1 MKPLT
6 ALAVDTFLQ
15 VSEQADIPLKSLLE
29 LVHKVEDGASAAF
42 LSRYRA
48 DLCAGL
54 DEAQVL
60 SVLGKLRDC
69 QDLADRRIS
78 MVAALTRRGEITPEL
93 KAQLEGA
100 KSRQELNDV
109 FAPYRPRKNQA
120 ADPVEAATRKGLDPL
135 ARTLWYQ
142 EPGVDIEEAAGKHV
156 NPDGDVSGSGQAL
169 EGAYLIAA
177 RWLSEKPEIV
187 RDLRKLFQK
196 DCEFKVKVAPSAVK
210 DPRWSGFDG
219 FQAKAAEVPWRK
231 RLQIRRGERMGALSS
246 AVELPLESASQHL
259 ERCLIKDPE
268 SLYAPHLKKVVS
280 AAIRNGLSERVKRD
294 VLQEIEATA
303 DRQAIAAFQKT
314 LREQL
319 LGPTAHGLSIVGI
332 ETRGP
337 DGWRAALIDGEG
349 RLVDHAFVGDG
360 KGTPKPAGAD
370 AAPPAAKQRA
380 ASPEAGEPPEQ
391 EAAPETAAPPRAA
404 AAKPMPARPA
414 PKARQVELCDFLRDR
429 EVGLIVYTS
438 GPKRHESERFIRSHI
453 RRCGNPRIPWRAVR
467 DSSTWIY
474 ARSKGAKREF
484 PRLEPAFRS
493 AVTLARRVQDPM
505 AELVKVDPV
514 VTGAGPY
521 QHDMGAAR
529 LRRMLRRTLAC
540 VVHEVGVDVNRAS
553 SQQLSLVPGF
563 SRGIAKRVEDYR
575 RRNGPFGSREELRKV
590 EGLSD
595 QVFAQAV
602 GFLRVHGGD
611 PLDATGAHPQY
622 RELHEQI
629 AEAAGCDLPTLL
641 SEPERLD
648 GLDPEQFAS
657 KERSVL
663 LVKAAIDELRPE
675 RRRLRERMR
684 LPEPVVPLRS
694 DEELKPGAKLSG
706 VVSGIVDYGVWVDVG
721 ADRDALLHISQIK
734 QPFLQE
740 SKPALKPGDEVEV
753 YVRPPIEGR
762 DGPIGLTMWEPRSR
776 PPANRSRFGGPG
788 QRRGFPGSRGPGR
801 RPYGRPGRGKPLR
814 RTFGPSSGGKRARRR
829 KLTLTEKLDLLQDKY
844 RTKI

>member
-29 LVHKVEDGASAAF
+29 LVQKMEDGASAAF

-60 SVLGKLRDC
+60 SLLGKLRDC

-78 MVAALTRRGEITPEL
+78 MVATLTRRGEITPEL

-100 KSRQELNDV
+100 RSRQELNDI
-109 FAPYRPRKNQA
+109 FAPYRQRTNPA

-142 EPGVDIEEAAGKHV
+142 EPGVDIEEAAGKHIDS
-156 NPDGDVSGSGQAL
+156 DGEVSASGQAL

-187 RDLRKLFQK
+187 RDLRKLFQT
-196 DCEFKVKVAPSAVK
+196 DCEFSVKVEPSALK

-231 RLQIRRGERMGALSS
+231 RLQIRRGERMGTLSS
-246 AVELPLESASQHL
+246 TVELPLESASKHL

-268 SLYAPHLKKVVS
+268 SPYAPHLKKVVS
-280 AAIRNGLSERVKRD
+280 AAIRNGLSDRVKRD
-294 VLQEIEATA
+294 VLTEIEEAA
-303 DRQAIAAFQKT
+303 DSQAIAAFQKT

-337 DGWRAALIDGEG
+337 GGWRAALVDGEG
-349 RLVDHAFVGDG
+349 RLVDHALVGDG
-360 KGTPKPAGAD
+360 KGTPKPADAD
-370 AAPPAAKQRA
+370 TAAPSSKERA
-380 ASPEAGEPPEQ
+380 AGPEAGGPPDK
-391 EAAPETAAPPRAA
+391 EAAPD
-404 AAKPMPARPA
+404 AAKPPRDGGSNPVPARPV

-429 EVGLIVYTS
+429 DVGLIVYTA

-453 RRCGNPRIPWRAVR
+453 RRSGNPRIPWRAVR
-467 DSSTWIY
+467 DGSTWIY
-474 ARSKGAKREF
+474 ARSKRAKQEL

-521 QHDMGAAR
+521 HRDLGMAR
-529 LRRMLRRTLAC
+529 LRRMLRRTLEC

-553 SQQLSLVPGF
+553 SDLLSLVPGF
-563 SRGIAKRVEDYR
+563 NRGLARRVEAYR

-595 QVFAQAV
+595 QIFAQSV
-602 GFLRVHGGD
+602 GFLRVYGAH

-622 RELHEQI
+622 RELQEQI
-629 AEAAGCDLPTLL
+629 AEAAGCDLSTLL

-648 GLDPEQFAS
+648 GLDLEQFAS

-675 RRRLRERMR
+675 RRRLRKQLR

-694 DEELKPGAKLSG
+694 DEELKPGSKISG
-706 VVSGIVDYGVWVDVG
+706 VVAGIVDYGVWVDVG

-734 QPFLQE
+734 QPFLQD
-740 SKPALKPGDEVEV
+740 SKPALKPGADVEV

-788 QRRGFPGSRGPGR
+788 QRRGFSGSRGPGR
-801 RPYGRPGRGKPLR
+801 RFGRPGRGKPLR
-814 RTFGPSSGGKRARRR
+814 RTFGPSSAGKRGPRR
-829 KLTLTEKLDLLQDKY
+829 KLTLSEKLDMLQDKY